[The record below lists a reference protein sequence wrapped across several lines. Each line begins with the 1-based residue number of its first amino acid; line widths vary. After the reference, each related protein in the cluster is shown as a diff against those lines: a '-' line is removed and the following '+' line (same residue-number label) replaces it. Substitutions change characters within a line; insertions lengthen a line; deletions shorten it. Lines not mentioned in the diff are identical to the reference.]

1 MNKSLT
7 SLALILVPLVGF
19 TERPNILL
27 LIAEDLSPRIEPYG
41 DDLAKTPNLTK
52 LGTKSI
58 RYTSTFTT
66 AGVCAPS
73 RASLITGQHQISFG
87 AQHMRTSTSPL
98 GKYLA
103 LPPDQVK
110 AFPELLRREG
120 YFTFTDS
127 KLDYQFSG
135 IRSGSGPFTIWDSE
149 SASDTGWR
157 DRNENQPFFGMINFF
172 ETHESGVMRPSGIP
186 HSATHLATQLA
197 RLKLVAPEITNPQ
210 DVKLPPYYPDN
221 HVVRR
226 DIARHYDN
234 IALMDERLG
243 AITRALKE
251 DGLFENTI
259 IIWTSD
265 HGDGLPRA
273 KRELLD
279 SGIKVPLLIK
289 LQCDTETKCV
299 AKTDDRLVSFVDLAP
314 TILSLASAP
323 VPHWLHGQNIFDSS
337 RTYVFASRD
346 RIDEVEDRQRAI
358 RSKDYKYIRSWYPGV
373 PGGHELDYR
382 DNLDMVRNWR
392 KLFLEKK
399 LTTIES
405 KWFEPPGERQLYNV
419 FEDPFET
426 NNLINKKEHEHI
438 VRDLDQQL
446 TDFLIRVGDKSEL
459 SEDEMKE
466 TLLCNGEICQTAAPT
481 LTWENGKAHLSSKEG
496 ASIGYQAKKSDK
508 WSLYIAPLDLSTF
521 RYKAVRY
528 GFEESEVLVARA
540 PNPAE

>member
-7 SLALILVPLVGF
+7 SLALILVPLVGL

-135 IRSGSGPFTIWDSE
+135 IRAGSGPFTIWDSE
-149 SASDTGWR
+149 GSSDTGWR

-197 RLKLVAPEITNPQ
+197 RLKLVAPEVTNPH
-210 DVKLPPYYPDN
+210 DVKLPPYYPDTD
-221 HVVRR
+221 VVRR

-289 LQCDTETKCV
+289 LQCNAETTCI

-399 LTTIES
+399 LTPIES
-405 KWFEPPGERQLYNV
+405 KWFEPPGERQLYNL

-426 NNLINKKEHEHI
+426 NNLINKKEHEQI

-466 TLLCNGEICQTAAPT
+466 TFLCNGEICQTAAPT

-521 RYKAVRY
+521 HYKAVRY

>member
-7 SLALILVPLVGF
+7 SLALILVPLVGL

-27 LIAEDLSPRIEPYG
+27 LVAEDLSPRIEPYG

-58 RYTSTFTT
+58 RFTSTFTT

-149 SASDTGWR
+149 GSSDTGWR
-157 DRNENQPFFGMINFF
+157 DKNENQPFFGMINFF

-197 RLKLVAPEITNPQ
+197 RLKLVAPEITNPH
-210 DVKLPPYYPDN
+210 DVKLPPYYPDTD
-221 HVVRR
+221 VVRR

-234 IALMDERLG
+234 IALMDRRLG

-289 LQCDTETKCV
+289 LQCNAETKCV

-337 RTYVFASRD
+337 RKYVFASRD

-438 VRDLDQQL
+438 ARDLDQQL

-466 TLLCNGEICQTAAPT
+466 TLLCDGEICQTAAPT

-496 ASIGYQAKKSDK
+496 ASIGYKAKKSDK

-521 RYKAVRY
+521 HYKAVRY

>member
-7 SLALILVPLVGF
+7 SLALILIPLVGL

-27 LIAEDLSPRIEPYG
+27 LVAEDLSSRIEPYG

-52 LGTKSI
+52 LGSKSI

-149 SASDTGWR
+149 GSSDTGWR

-197 RLKLVAPEITNPQ
+197 RLKLVAPEVTNPH
-210 DVKLPPYYPDN
+210 DVKLPPYYPDTD
-221 HVVRR
+221 VVRR

-251 DGLFENTI
+251 DGLFEDTI

-289 LQCDTETKCV
+289 LQCNAETTCI

-337 RTYVFASRD
+337 RKYVFASRD

-438 VRDLDQQL
+438 ARDLDQQL

-466 TLLCNGEICQTAAPT
+466 TFLCNGEICQTAAPT

-508 WSLYIAPLDLSTF
+508 WSLYIAPLHLSTF

-528 GFEESEVLVARA
+528 GFEESEVLVALA

>member
-7 SLALILVPLVGF
+7 SLALILVPLVGL

-27 LIAEDLSPRIEPYG
+27 LVAEDLSPRIEPYG

-58 RYTSTFTT
+58 RFTSTFTT

-149 SASDTGWR
+149 GSSDTGWR

-197 RLKLVAPEITNPQ
+197 RLKLVAPEVTNPH
-210 DVKLPPYYPDN
+210 DVKLPPYYPNTD
-221 HVVRR
+221 VVRR

-289 LQCDTETKCV
+289 LQCNAETKCV

-438 VRDLDQQL
+438 ARDLDQQL

-466 TLLCNGEICQTAAPT
+466 TFLCNGEICQTAAPT

>member
-7 SLALILVPLVGF
+7 SLVLILIPLVGL
-19 TERPNILL
+19 TDRPNILL
-27 LIAEDLSPRIEPYG
+27 LVAEDLSPRIEPYG
-41 DDLAKTPNLTK
+41 DGLARTPNLTK
-52 LGTKSI
+52 LGSKSI

-103 LPPDQVK
+103 VPPDHVK

-135 IRSGSGPFTIWDSE
+135 IRAGSGPFTIWDSE
-149 SASDTGWR
+149 GGSDTGWR

-197 RLKLVAPEITNPQ
+197 RLKLVAPEVTNPH

-221 HVVRR
+221 DVVRR

-234 IALMDERLG
+234 IALMDQRLG
-243 AITRALKE
+243 AIIRALKE
-251 DGLFENTI
+251 DGLFEDTI

-289 LQCDTETKCV
+289 LQCNTETMCI
-299 AKTDDRLVSFVDLAP
+299 AKTDDRLISFVDLAP
-314 TILSLASAP
+314 TILSLAGAT
-323 VPHWLHGQNIFDSS
+323 VPNWLHGQNIFESS

-358 RSKDYKYIRSWYPGV
+358 RSHEYKYIRSWYPDV

-392 KLFLEKK
+392 KLYLEKK
-399 LTTIES
+399 LTPIES

-419 FEDPFET
+419 IEDPFET
-426 NNLINKKEHEHI
+426 NNLINQKEHEHI
-438 VRDLDQQL
+438 ARDLDQQL
-446 TDFLIRVGDKSEL
+446 TDFLIRVDDKSEL
-459 SEDEMKE
+459 SEDEMQE
-466 TLLCNGEICQTAAPT
+466 ALLCNGEICETSAPA
-481 LTWENGKAHLSSKEG
+481 LNWKNGKAHLSSKEG

-528 GFEESEVLVARA
+528 GFEDSEVLVAQA
-540 PNPAE
+540 PILAE

>member
-7 SLALILVPLVGF
+7 SLALILVPLVGL

-197 RLKLVAPEITNPQ
+197 RLKLVAPEVTNPH
-210 DVKLPPYYPDN
+210 DVKLPPYYPDTD
-221 HVVRR
+221 VVRR

-289 LQCDTETKCV
+289 LQCNAETTCI

-405 KWFEPPGERQLYNV
+405 KWFEPPGERQLYNL

-466 TLLCNGEICQTAAPT
+466 TLLCDGEICQTAAPT

>member
-7 SLALILVPLVGF
+7 SLALILVPLVGL

-27 LIAEDLSPRIEPYG
+27 LVAEDLSPRIEPYG

-149 SASDTGWR
+149 GSSDTGWR

-197 RLKLVAPEITNPQ
+197 RLKLVAPEITNPH

-234 IALMDERLG
+234 IALMDRRLG

-289 LQCDTETKCV
+289 LQCNAETKCV

-337 RTYVFASRD
+337 RKYVFASRD

-399 LTTIES
+399 LTPIES

-466 TLLCNGEICQTAAPT
+466 TLLCDGEICQTAAPT

-496 ASIGYQAKKSDK
+496 ASIGYQAKKSDQ

>member
-41 DDLAKTPNLTK
+41 DNLAKTPNLTK

-58 RYTSTFTT
+58 RYTSAFTT

-197 RLKLVAPEITNPQ
+197 RLKLVAPEVTNPH
-210 DVKLPPYYPDN
+210 DVKLPPYYPDTD
-221 HVVRR
+221 VVRR

-251 DGLFENTI
+251 DGLFEDTI

-289 LQCDTETKCV
+289 LQCNAETKCV

-399 LTTIES
+399 LTPIES
-405 KWFEPPGERQLYNV
+405 KWFEPPGERQLYNL

-466 TLLCNGEICQTAAPT
+466 TFLCNGEICQTAAPT

-521 RYKAVRY
+521 HYKAVRY

>member
-7 SLALILVPLVGF
+7 SLALILVPLVGL

-27 LIAEDLSPRIEPYG
+27 LVAEDLSPRIEPYG

-58 RYTSTFTT
+58 RFTSTFTT

-149 SASDTGWR
+149 GSSDTGWR

-197 RLKLVAPEITNPQ
+197 RLKLVAPEVTNPH
-210 DVKLPPYYPDN
+210 DVKLPPYYPNTD
-221 HVVRR
+221 VVRR

-251 DGLFENTI
+251 DGLFEDTI

-289 LQCDTETKCV
+289 LQCNAETKCV

-438 VRDLDQQL
+438 ARDLDQQL

-466 TLLCNGEICQTAAPT
+466 TFLCNGEICQTAAPT

-496 ASIGYQAKKSDK
+496 ASIGYQAKKSDQ

>member
-7 SLALILVPLVGF
+7 SLALILVPLVGL

-27 LIAEDLSPRIEPYG
+27 LVAEDLSPRIEPYG

-149 SASDTGWR
+149 GSSDTGWR

-197 RLKLVAPEITNPQ
+197 RLKLVAPEITNPH
-210 DVKLPPYYPDN
+210 DVKLPPYYPNTD
-221 HVVRR
+221 VVRR

-251 DGLFENTI
+251 DGLFEDTI

-289 LQCDTETKCV
+289 LQCNAETKCV

-438 VRDLDQQL
+438 ARDLDQQL

-466 TLLCNGEICQTAAPT
+466 TFLCNGEICQTAAPT

-496 ASIGYQAKKSDK
+496 ASIGYKAKKSDK